1 MRNNLLSNW
10 ECFVRVNEY
19 NAVTEVGIGRTVDDG
34 YIFAIT
40 LKMIPTRVHRKGGIW
55 WRL

>member
-19 NAVTEVGIGRTVDDG
+19 NAVTEVGIGGTVDDG
-34 YIFAIT
+34 DSGISVSVY
-40 LKMIPTRVHRKGGIW
+40 RVC
-55 WRL
+55 